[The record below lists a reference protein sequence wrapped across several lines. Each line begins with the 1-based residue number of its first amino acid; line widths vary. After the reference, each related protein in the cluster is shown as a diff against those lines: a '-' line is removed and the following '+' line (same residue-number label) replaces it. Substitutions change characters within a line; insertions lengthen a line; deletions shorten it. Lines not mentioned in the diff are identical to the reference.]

1 MLFLQH
7 HKNIQKRHHTKK
19 ISFSGTFP
27 YLRLFR
33 VIIFPVE
40 CLYQHTTFPVLLM
53 GGLGSM
59 FLFSPFMVGMQ
70 YAARRYFQR
79 ASQRSWQMIP
89 VSSSHTLWGK
99 WCFFSTTFTPPE
111 FKRPWGLGVSHP
123 SWEGH
128 RWLYLDRGFRKWS
141 FHAPLPR
148 LGFLEFFHRF
158 FLPENTCWNK
168 SVFERLLSLAEL
180 LPLTDKEEKGPALL
194 AQAEGNRD
202 DRDGDDRRD
211 DSGIINP
218 SSSADNALSR
228 PSLLKRWHWAP

>member
-1 MLFLQH
+1 MVRFLIWGFLGLQFSQLNACI
-7 HKNIQKRHHTKK
+7 NIQ
-19 ISFSGTFP
+19 
-27 YLRLFR
+27 LFR
-33 VIIFPVE
+33 FFWWV
-40 CLYQHTTFPVLLM
+40 
-53 GGLGSM
+53 GS
-59 FLFSPFMVGMQ
+59 V
-70 YAARRYFQR
+70 A
-79 ASQRSWQMIP
+79 
-89 VSSSHTLWGK
+89 
-99 WCFFSTTFTPPE
+99 CFFS
-111 FKRPWGLGVSHP
+111 RP
-123 SWEGH
+123 SWLACNMPREDTFNVQASARGKWFQYLPVIPCEESGAFFQPLSHLLNSKGLEGWGSH
-128 RWLYLDRGFRKWS
+128 IHPEKVIDDYIDRGFRKWS